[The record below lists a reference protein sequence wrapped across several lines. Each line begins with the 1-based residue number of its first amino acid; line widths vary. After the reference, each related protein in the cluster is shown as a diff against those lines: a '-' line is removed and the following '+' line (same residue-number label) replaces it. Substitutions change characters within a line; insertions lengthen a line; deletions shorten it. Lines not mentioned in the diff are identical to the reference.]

1 MKHRESE
8 SNGTGAA
15 RRHFTLIE
23 LLVVIAI
30 IAILAAML
38 MPALQQARE
47 TAKGSNC
54 LNNLKQQGNALNFYT
69 NQYDYFPNTNIKVPY
84 SGGLIGQTWY
94 AWKIQLAIMM
104 GMSTSSPNPLND
116 DRRKLLYT
124 GMFHCPNYTAF
135 DKVTSGGSKL
145 WAAGGYGYPYTSGQS
160 ESNKV
165 GRNIGYNGF
174 YVKSNEVRRPSL
186 TIAVGEPN
194 DKVDLSSD
202 LKNSLFYGTSDT
214 TPVLGRHSDYSKMG
228 LLWVDGHTSA
238 MPNSEIKQGK
248 QFDNDASHDKY
259 YYFTLLAK

>member
-1 MKHRESE
+1 MTDAKSE
-8 SNGTGAA
+8 CFAPGAA
-15 RRHFTLIE
+15 QKGFTLIE

-47 TAKGSNC
+47 TAKLSTC
-54 LNNLKQQGNALNFYT
+54 LNNLKQQGNAMNFYIS
-69 NQYDYFPNTNIKVPY
+69 QYDYFPNTNIQVPY
-84 SGGLIGQTWY
+84 SGGLIGKSWY

-116 DRRKLLYT
+116 SRRKLLYT

-135 DKVTSGGSKL
+135 DKVSTL
-145 WAAGGYGYPYTSGQS
+145 WAAGGYGYPYTGGGSSGF
-160 ESNKV
+160 NK
-165 GRNIGYNGF
+165 NLGYNS
-174 YVKSNEVRRPSL
+174 VPTKANEVRRPSI

-194 DKVDLSSD
+194 DKVDLSTD
-202 LKNSLFYGTSDT
+202 LKNSLFYGTSDV

-248 QFDNDASHDKY
+248 HFDNDASHDKY